1 MAADNHVREAIRRGQ
16 TIRTETGE
24 LVQEVKLAAEEIR
37 DQLDIEGRMQRAPYQ
52 TMAIAFGVGYV
63 LGGGLFS
70 SLTGKALRIGFKAML
85 VPMLNAKLAELGEAA
100 AQGARGV
107 SGRSDVSTGFAGP
120 EPEKV

>member
-1 MAADNHVREAIRRGQ
+1 MAPDNHVREALRHGQ

-37 DQLDIEGRMQRAPYQ
+37 ERLDLQGRMERAPYQ
-52 TMAIAFGVGYV
+52 TMAIALGVGYV

-85 VPMLNAKLAELGEAA
+85 VPLINAKLVELGEAA

-107 SGRSDVSTGFAGP
+107 SGRSDVSSGFAGS
-120 EPEKV
+120 E